1 MGKDK
6 KAKQQKRAKKST
18 QARTR
23 KTQHKKQLASQGGGV
38 PMAWRGALHAPLYE
52 CWEPM
57 DLFAHDKGLG
67 TIVITRTTEHHQI
80 LIANFLVD
88 VFCLGVKDA
97 FIRLVREPEYRDFLQ
112 QLRTREQLKSIS
124 PERARKLIEDAEAY
138 ALDLGFKAHRDYQKA
153 KKIFG
158 EIDPNACPDEF
169 VFGQNGLPLY
179 IAGPY
184 DNPGTQERIIRT
196 LTESRGPDG
205 FHFVAAPGGAPP
217 MGFLE

>member
-6 KAKQQKRAKKST
+6 KAKQQKRAQKS
-18 QARTR
+18 AKAKTR
-23 KTQHKKQLASQGGGV
+23 KTQHKKQIMAQGGGV
-38 PMAWRGALHAPLYE
+38 PTAWRGALHAPLYE
-52 CWEPM
+52 CWEPV
-57 DLFAHDKGLG
+57 DLFAHNKGLG
-67 TIVITRTTEHHQI
+67 TIVITRKTEQRQI

-112 QLRTREQLKSIS
+112 QLRMRESLKPIS
-124 PERARKLIEDAEAY
+124 PERARKLVEEAEGY

-158 EIDPNACPDEF
+158 DINPDDCPDEF
-169 VFGQNGLPLY
+169 AFGQNGLPLY
-179 IAGPY
+179 IAGPF
-184 DNPGTQERIIRT
+184 DNPRTQERIIKT
-196 LTESRGPDG
+196 LTDTRGPDG
-205 FHFVAAPGGAPP
+205 FHFVAAPGGKPQ